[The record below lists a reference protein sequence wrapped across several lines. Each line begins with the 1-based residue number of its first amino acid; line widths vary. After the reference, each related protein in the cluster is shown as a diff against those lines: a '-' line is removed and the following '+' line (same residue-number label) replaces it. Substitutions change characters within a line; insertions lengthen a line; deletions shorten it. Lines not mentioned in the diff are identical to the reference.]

1 MDTILNVL
9 RAAAE
14 ETRLRILVLAAHDT
28 LTVSDLVT
36 ILGQSQPRVSRHL
49 RVLVEAGLLERY
61 REGSWTF
68 VRLARSGAGA
78 EMAAHVIGKVE
89 PNESLIALDRERL
102 SQLRHRRQ
110 SRATA
115 WFRHNA
121 THWDELRALHV
132 DDSDIEAL
140 LLSQVP
146 AGTRDLLDIGTG
158 TGRILQVLA
167 PQVERALGVDA
178 SREMLALARAN
189 LAKTR
194 LANVDVRQAD
204 MYALPF
210 DPASFDV
217 VTVHQVLHYAEDPAA
232 VLREAARVLR
242 PGGTVLAVDFAP
254 HDLVELRREHAHVH
268 LGFADNQMLGW
279 IGAAG
284 LQAETPI
291 HLPGKRLMIGIW
303 RGRRGPSVEHAPGAG
318 PLAAGI
324 AAA

>member
-1 MDTILNVL
+1 MDSILNVL

-28 LTVSDLVT
+28 LTVSDLVA

-49 RVLVEAGLLERY
+49 RVLIEAGLLERY

-68 VRLARSGAGA
+68 VRLARTGPGA
-78 EMAAHVIGKVE
+78 EMAAHVVSKVDAQQ
-89 PNESLIALDRERL
+89 SLIARDRERL

-121 THWDELRALHV
+121 AQWDELRALHV
-132 DDSDIEAL
+132 DDGDIEAL

-146 AGTRDLLDIGTG
+146 PGTRDLLDIGTG

-167 PQVERALGVDA
+167 PRVERAIGVDA

-194 LANVDVRQAD
+194 LTNVEVRQAD

-210 DPASFDV
+210 DAGSFDT

-232 VLREAARVLR
+232 ALHEAARVLR
-242 PGGTVLAVDFAP
+242 PGGALLAVDFAP

-284 LQAETPI
+284 LQPDPPI
-291 HLPGKRLMIGIW
+291 HLPGKRLIIGIW
-303 RGRRGPSVEHAPGAG
+303 RGRRVPAAVASHRAP
-318 PLAAGI
+318 AAPAEI
-324 AAA
+324 AA

>member
-1 MDTILNVL
+1 MDAILNVL

-49 RVLVEAGLLERY
+49 RVLIEAGLLERY

-78 EMAAHVIGKVE
+78 EMAVHVVSKVDA
-89 PNESLIALDRERL
+89 NQSLIARDRERL

-121 THWDELRALHV
+121 THWDELRAMHV
-132 DDSDIEAL
+132 DDGDIEAL
-140 LLSQVP
+140 LLAQVP
-146 AGTRDLLDIGTG
+146 AGTHDLLDIGTG

-167 PQVERALGVDA
+167 PRVDRAVGVDA

-189 LAKTR
+189 LAKTK
-194 LANVDVRQAD
+194 LANVEVRQAD

-210 DPASFDV
+210 DAESFDV
-217 VTVHQVLHYAEDPAA
+217 VTVHQVLHYAEDPSAA
-232 VLREAARVLR
+232 LREVARVLR
-242 PGGTVLAVDFAP
+242 PGGTLLAVDFAP

-284 LQAETPI
+284 LQAEPPI

-303 RGRRGPSVEHAPGAG
+303 RGRRVPATDGAHRSR
-318 PLAAGI
+318 PI
-324 AAA
+324 AAEIAA